1 MKKFSLIL
9 NNYIFFILSMLVYLI
24 VISTLGHFSLFSYKV
39 VSIISYVFIVI
50 LFFITGFKLG
60 NRSISKGYLSGLIM
74 GLSNVLLMVLL
85 GIIFR
90 SIPSITS
97 IIYYSTLIL
106 SSVIG
111 GMFGINRKGS
121 PL

>member
-39 VSIISYVFIVI
+39 VSVISYVFIVI

-90 SIPSITS
+90 SIPGITS

>member
-9 NNYIFFILSMLVYLI
+9 NNYI
-24 VISTLGHFSLFSYKV
+24 
-39 VSIISYVFIVI
+39 
-50 LFFITGFKLG
+50 FFITGFKLG

-90 SIPSITS
+90 SIPGITS

>member
-24 VISTLGHFSLFSYKV
+24 VISALGHFSLFSYKV
-39 VSIISYVFIVI
+39 VSVISYVFMVI

-85 GIIFR
+85 GIIFK
-90 SIPSITS
+90 SIPGVTS

>member
-9 NNYIFFILSMLVYLI
+9 NNYIFFIISMLVYLI
-24 VISTLGHFSLFSYKV
+24 VISILGHFNLFSYKV
-39 VSIISYVFIVI
+39 VSVISYVFVVI

-60 NRSISKGYLSGLIM
+60 NRSASKGYLSGLIM

-90 SIPSITS
+90 SIPSVTS

>member
-24 VISTLGHFSLFSYKV
+24 VISALGHFSLFSYKV
-39 VSIISYVFIVI
+39 VSVISYVFMVI

-60 NRSISKGYLSGLIM
+60 NRSISKGYLNGLIM

-90 SIPSITS
+90 SIPGITS

>member
-24 VISTLGHFSLFSYKV
+24 VISALGHFSLFSYKV
-39 VSIISYVFIVI
+39 VSVISYVFIVI

-60 NRSISKGYLSGLIM
+60 NRSISKGYLNGLIM

-90 SIPSITS
+90 SIPGITS

>member
-1 MKKFSLIL
+1 MASGFYLAKKSE
-9 NNYIFFILSMLVYLI
+9 N
-24 VISTLGHFSLFSYKV
+24 
-39 VSIISYVFIVI
+39 
-50 LFFITGFKLG
+50 
-60 NRSISKGYLSGLIM
+60 KGYLSGLIM

-90 SIPSITS
+90 SIPGITS